1 MKPNPKIIEIKDL
14 KEQKID
20 DNDDDDNNN
29 KKNYNTKKKK
39 FYHNSSMSATSM
51 HFNSQNDIQI

>member
-29 KKNYNTKKKK
+29 KKNYNTKKKEVL
-39 FYHNSSMSATSM
+39 
-51 HFNSQNDIQI
+51 SQFIHVSNLNAF